1 MGMIQGSINN
11 LLTTAAVA
19 TRLSPELE
27 EKRELKTTEK
37 SYEKTEKLLEESDNQ
52 AYSEG
57 IARIQRDR
65 AQRIAELNP
74 TKKNIQKY
82 IAEMEGYE
90 SIQPETISEEKAV
103 TEARAAEVEQ
113 KKAFQKELMQG
124 YEEIEKPSRAAVQK
138 RLAEKKAAEA
148 LQMEQDRISKGGT
161 V

>member
-27 EKRELKTTEK
+27 AKAKTRSELALQKQKLK
-37 SYEKTEKLLEESDNQ
+37 SLEEQEKIEGDTNIKDLQKKSEILGNIYELDPTTTNLENVGEAEYAVGQ
-52 AYSEG
+52 AVG
-57 IARIQRDR
+57 GQ
-65 AQRIAELNP
+65 
-74 TKKNIQKY
+74 
-82 IAEMEGYE
+82 
-90 SIQPETISEEKAV
+90 
-103 TEARAAEVEQ
+103 AAVEQ
-113 KKAFQKELMQG
+113 SRAFKKEFMQG